1 MRWWRIARAT
11 FLGWLFCLGVWSANA
26 QPEFALAVIVGLAGF
41 AGIGIAFMPTAPWWR
56 GRTQL
61 NELTPA
67 DRSSLVRH
75 DILWIAATFVA
86 IVVVGAAFGA
96 LGFVRPS

>member
-11 FLGWLFCLGVWSANA
+11 SLGWLFCLGVWSAIA
-26 QPEFALAVIVGLAGF
+26 QPDFALAVIVGLAGF
-41 AGIGIAFMPTAPWWR
+41 AAIGIAIMPTAPWWR
-56 GRTQL
+56 GRTHL
-61 NELTPA
+61 SELTPA

-75 DILWIAATFVA
+75 DILWIAATLVA
-86 IVVVGAAFGA
+86 IVAAGAALGA